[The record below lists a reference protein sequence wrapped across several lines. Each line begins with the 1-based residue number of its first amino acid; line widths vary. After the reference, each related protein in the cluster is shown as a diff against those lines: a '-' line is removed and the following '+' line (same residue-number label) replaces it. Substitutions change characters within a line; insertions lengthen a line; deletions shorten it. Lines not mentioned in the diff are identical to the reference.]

1 MSLFTLRDEISKFDG
16 DRLKPKGAEQHI
28 RASQSGVLLF
38 LHFLPTTVSY
48 NRSYDNEFNLTTK
61 KNDTTRAKVAY
72 TSASAPAVLSSHRSA
87 IGD

>member
-1 MSLFTLRDEISKFDG
+1 MSLFTLRDEKFDG

-38 LHFLPTTVSY
+38 LHFFLPTTVSY

-72 TSASAPAVLSSHRSA
+72 TSASAPAVLHRSA